1 MADEKFRRPKWCT
14 APRSP
19 ERHKQLVRA
28 VGGEVGNGASYAP
41 ERCTVGELR
50 KFRMDRLVLGW
61 FFRVKKGAPS
71 PVSCIMTL

>member
-1 MADEKFRRPKWCT
+1 MADEKFRRPKWYT

-50 KFRMDRLVLGW
+50 EFRMDSDGQAGFRLV
-61 FFRVKKGAPS
+61 FFVTSAPS
-71 PVSCIMTL
+71 PVS